1 MSISHSPKSDNR
13 FSARLNRQA
22 QPQKPPARRFFFCGR
37 RHSFIIPFCS
47 HGCRYVL
54 LLVSVCRSPKSGLLT
69 EEPGFYNP
77 VQGLATRRL
86 AVKSVTFRQN
96 TLVTLT
102 ISF

>member
-1 MSISHSPKSDNR
+1 MSISHSPKSDHR
-13 FSARLNRQA
+13 FSVRLNRQA
-22 QPQKPPARRFFFCGR
+22 QPQKTASPAVFLLRQTA
-37 RHSFIIPFCS
+37 FIHNPVLH

-54 LLVSVCRSPKSGLLT
+54 RLVSACRSPKSGLLT

-77 VQGLATRRL
+77 VQGLGTRRL

-102 ISF
+102 TSF